1 MLEQRHWVEE
11 KEEVPLFME
20 AIGDGSKGVCSSAIE
35 LEDKGAGERMIEGFL
50 WVLLF
55 SVRKVGVGVVVAV
68 VGALVVVIQVK

>member
-1 MLEQRHWVEE
+1 VEE

-55 SVRKVGVGVVVAV
+55 SVRNIGVGVAV
-68 VGALVVVIQVK
+68 EGALVVVIQVK